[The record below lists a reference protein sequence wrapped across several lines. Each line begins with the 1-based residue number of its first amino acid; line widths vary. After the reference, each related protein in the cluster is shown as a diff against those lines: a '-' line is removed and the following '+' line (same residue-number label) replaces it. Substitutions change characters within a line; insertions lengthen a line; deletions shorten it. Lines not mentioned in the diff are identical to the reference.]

1 MLRVMAIR
9 IVLADDNYLILEG
22 MTAVLEAATEV
33 DVVATAETRDAAR
46 REVEEQRPDVLV
58 TDIRMPPTNVD
69 EGITLAAELHETHPT
84 VGVVILSA
92 YADPR
97 YALTLFDSG
106 FEGRAY
112 LLKDRMRSRADLVR
126 AIEAVAQGDSVVDP
140 KVVETLVEA
149 RLRQAES
156 PLDELTPR
164 EVEVLAQLAEGR
176 SNAAIAERLSLTKH
190 SVEKYI
196 NGIFLKLG
204 LTRGADVDAV
214 SPRVKAALLF
224 LSGSD
229 RQQAARSVEPR

>member
-1 MLRVMAIR
+1 M
-9 IVLADDNYLILEG
+9 
-22 MTAVLEAATEV
+22 
-33 DVVATAETRDAAR
+33 
-46 REVEEQRPDVLV
+46 
-58 TDIRMPPTNVD
+58 
-69 EGITLAAELHETHPT
+69 
-84 VGVVILSA
+84 ILSA

-97 YALTLFDSG
+97 YALMLFDSG

-149 RLRQAES
+149 RFRQAES

-229 RQQAARSVEPR
+229 R

>member
-33 DVVATAETRDAAR
+33 DVVATAETRDAAL
-46 REVEEQRPDVLV
+46 REVEQQRPDVLV

-97 YALTLFDSG
+97 YALMLFDSG

>member
-9 IVLADDNYLILEG
+9 VVLADDNYLIIEG
-22 MTAVLEAATEV
+22 MAAVLEAATEV
-33 DVVATAETRDAAR
+33 DVVATAGTRDAAL

-69 EGITLAAELHETHPT
+69 EGITLAAELRDKHPS

-112 LLKDRMRSRADLVR
+112 LLKDRMRSRADLVS
-126 AIEAVAQGDSVVDP
+126 AIEAVARGDSVVDP
-140 KVVETLVEA
+140 NVVETLVEA
-149 RLRQAES
+149 RRQAES
-156 PLDELTPR
+156 PLDDLTPR

-204 LTRGADVDAV
+204 LTHGADVDAV

-224 LSGSD
+224 LAGSD
-229 RQQAARSVEPR
+229 R